1 MKLKESI
8 GNLQKKGILTEN
20 QCLDILGNKTADP
33 KIINTNQIELLQ
45 NQNDSKNNSQIQNE
59 KTIVQ
64 ENSERENSN
73 PVSQK
78 YNFNFGLL
86 NITPEISLLCSQIMT
101 LNSQLEKVQ
110 NKMKTAK
117 REYFH
122 NMLQRFKVVLF
133 FHSLNNY
140 FEKKIETIQ
149 EFKNRNKINKR
160 SFDIDFY
167 LENKEKLYSLSET
180 IFPRFQFR

>member
-1 MKLKESI
+1 MELKESI
-8 GNLQKKGILTEN
+8 GKLQKKRILTEN

-33 KIINTNQIELLQ
+33 KIINSNQIALLQ
-45 NQNDSKNNSQIQNE
+45 NQNYSKRNSQIQNK
-59 KTIVQ
+59 KTIDQ
-64 ENSERENSN
+64 ENSETDNSN
-73 PVSQK
+73 PDSQK

-110 NKMKTAK
+110 NKMKNTK

-133 FHSLNNY
+133 FHSLNTSVL
-140 FEKKIETIQ
+140 IPVSW
-149 EFKNRNKINKR
+149 RGINM
-160 SFDIDFY
+160 
-167 LENKEKLYSLSET
+167 
-180 IFPRFQFR
+180 